1 MIARSVTA
9 TLGLVCSALIVIGC
23 TRATAQTTGP
33 VHIVETVKSQGAGKV
48 LDFTWR
54 DGQKVQSFAQA
65 TAGKVVLLNIWATWC
80 GPCRREIPDLV
91 TLSSELAPKGV
102 VVVGV
107 SVDDNDDRLRTVKN
121 FVEKSRI
128 TYMNVID
135 NDNKDIARHYGV
147 QSIPMTLIID
157 RQGKIVEKIIGARS
171 KDAFMA
177 ALARAM

>member
-1 MIARSVTA
+1 MISRSAITS
-9 TLGLVCSALIVIGC
+9 LGLVASALIIIGC
-23 TRATAQTTGP
+23 ARATAQNTGP
-33 VHIVETVKSQGAGKV
+33 IYMVESVKNQGAGKV
-48 LDFTWR
+48 LDFSWR
-54 DGQKVQSFAQA
+54 DGQKTQSFAQA

-80 GPCRREIPDLV
+80 GPCRREIPDLI
-91 TLSSELAPKGV
+91 TLSNELAPKGV
-102 VVVGV
+102 VIVCV

-135 NDNKDIARHYGV
+135 NANKDIARYYGV

>member
-1 MIARSVTA
+1 MIARSAVA
-9 TLGLVCSALIVIGC
+9 TLGLIASAFVIIACGQ
-23 TRATAQTTGP
+23 ATAQNAGP
-33 VHIVETVKSQGAGKV
+33 VFMVETVKNQGAGKV
-48 LDFTWR
+48 LDFSWR
-54 DGQKVQSFAQA
+54 DGQKTQSFAQM
-65 TAGKVVLLNIWATWC
+65 TTGKVVLMNIWATWC

-91 TLSSELAPKGV
+91 TISSELAAKGV

-107 SVDDNDDRLRTVKN
+107 SVDDNDDRIRTVRN

>member
-1 MIARSVTA
+1 MIARFVLASLSLTV
-9 TLGLVCSALIVIGC
+9 SALMVIAC
-23 TRATAQTTGP
+23 SQATAQTTGP
-33 VHIVETVKSQGAGKV
+33 VHMVESVKSLGAGKV
-48 LDFTWR
+48 LDFSWR
-54 DGQKVQSFAQA
+54 DGQKTLSFAQA
-65 TAGKVVLLNIWATWC
+65 TTGKVVLLNIWATWC
-80 GPCRREIPDLV
+80 GPCRREIPDLI

>member
-1 MIARSVTA
+1 MIARFVLASLSLTVSVLMVIA
-9 TLGLVCSALIVIGC
+9 CSQ
-23 TRATAQTTGP
+23 ATAQTTGP
-33 VHIVETVKSQGAGKV
+33 VHMVESVKSQGAGKV
-48 LDFTWR
+48 LDFSWR
-54 DGQKVQSFAQA
+54 DGQKTLSFAQA
-65 TAGKVVLLNIWATWC
+65 TTGKVVLLNIWATWC
-80 GPCRREIPDLV
+80 GPCRREIPDLI

>member
-1 MIARSVTA
+1 MNTIH
-9 TLGLVCSALIVIGC
+9 LVCPHCNTTNRVQDDKLQAELSCGRCHSTLLAPAPDNLNE
-23 TRATAQTTGP
+23 AAFTAQLT
-33 VHIVETVKSQGAGKV
+33 KSQLPLV
-48 LDFTWR
+48 VDF
-54 DGQKVQSFAQA
+54 
-65 TAGKVVLLNIWATWC
+65 WAPWC

-147 QSIPMTLIID
+147 QSIPMTLVID